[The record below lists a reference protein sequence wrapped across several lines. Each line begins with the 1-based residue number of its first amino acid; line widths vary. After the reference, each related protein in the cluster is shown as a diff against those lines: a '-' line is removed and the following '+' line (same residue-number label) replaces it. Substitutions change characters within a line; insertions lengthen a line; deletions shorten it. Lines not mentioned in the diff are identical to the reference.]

1 MLNQRVLVVDDE
13 ADFRMV
19 IGKILKD
26 EHFVVLEAGDGEQG
40 EKMARE
46 SHPDI
51 ILLDWNLPRKD
62 GIDVCKCLKV
72 DPATRGIPILMLT
85 SRSRENDTVI
95 ALEVGADDYIT
106 KRVLRKREI
115 VARVRA
121 LLRRA
126 SLPVDAGGETLD
138 MGKLSID
145 TSRRLVTVG
154 GKPVALRMKEFDLL
168 YTFVKR
174 PGRVL
179 SRNFLSETVWG
190 DPYFGTTR
198 TIDMTIAHLRSLLGS
213 EGRRIESLI
222 GLGYKFNE

>member
-46 SHPDI
+46 SHPDV

-62 GIDVCKCLKV
+62 GIDVCKSLKA

-95 ALEVGADDYIT
+95 ALEVGADDFIT
-106 KRVLRKREI
+106 KRVLRKREV

-121 LLRRA
+121 SLRRA
-126 SLPVDAGGETLD
+126 SSPEEKGGEILER
-138 MGKLSID
+138 GKIKID
-145 TSRRLVTVG
+145 TARRAVWVT
-154 GKPVALRMKEFDLL
+154 GKPVTLRMKEFDLL
-168 YTFVKR
+168 CIFVRR

-179 SRNFLSETVWG
+179 TRNFLSETVWG

-222 GLGYKFNE
+222 GLGYKFE

>member
-1 MLNQRVLVVDDE
+1 
-13 ADFRMV
+13 
-19 IGKILKD
+19 
-26 EHFVVLEAGDGEQG
+26 
-40 EKMARE
+40 
-46 SHPDI
+46 
-51 ILLDWNLPRKD
+51 
-62 GIDVCKCLKV
+62 
-72 DPATRGIPILMLT
+72 MLT

-121 LLRRA
+121 LLR
-126 SLPVDAGGETLD
+126 LGVPPGGRGRRNVGY
-138 MGKLSID
+138 GKLSID

-154 GKPVALRMKEFDLL
+154 GKPVALRMEGVRSPLYVCEAPRARFEPKLL
-168 YTFVKR
+168 KR
-174 PGRVL
+174 DRV
-179 SRNFLSETVWG
+179 G

-198 TIDMTIAHLRSLLGS
+198 TIDMTIAHLRSRRS

>member
-40 EKMARE
+40 EKVARE

-115 VARVRA
+115 VARVRV

-168 YTFVKR
+168 YTFAKR